1 MPETLEYTLSHRMI
15 AASTRLRE
23 AWSAP
28 TLDVVEMHEAMLGLI
43 WVTGTTELAS
53 ALDVLHDVESGHA
66 Q

>member
-1 MPETLEYTLSHRMI
+1 LEYTLSHRMI